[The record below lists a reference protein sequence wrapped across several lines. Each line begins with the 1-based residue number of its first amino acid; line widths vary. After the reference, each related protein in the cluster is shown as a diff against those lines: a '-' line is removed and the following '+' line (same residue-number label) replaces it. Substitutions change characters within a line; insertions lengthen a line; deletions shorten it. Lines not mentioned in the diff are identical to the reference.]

1 MHGAQFWYFNCTMT
15 YLTQTS
21 LHVNNQLR
29 KFIESPRLSTQFLIA
44 QETGKYEQSSVLR
57 QI

>member
-1 MHGAQFWYFNCTMT
+1 MT

>member
-1 MHGAQFWYFNCTMT
+1 MT

-29 KFIESPRLSTQFLIA
+29 KFIERPRLPTQFLIA
-44 QETGKYEQSSVLR
+44 QETGKYEQVSTVLQ